1 MPVIYRVKNLDD
13 APVKFFAKK
22 GEANKARTAHKKETG
37 AVADPL
43 EMLRISGRDDLVALL
58 NNPTGAEPDSSDEFL

>member
-13 APVKFFAKK
+13 APVKFFALK
-22 GEANKARTAHKKETG
+22 GEAAKARTEHKKATG

-43 EMLRISGRDDLVALL
+43 EMLRVGGREELVALL
-58 NNPTGAEPDSSDEFL
+58 NNPSGAEPDASDEFL